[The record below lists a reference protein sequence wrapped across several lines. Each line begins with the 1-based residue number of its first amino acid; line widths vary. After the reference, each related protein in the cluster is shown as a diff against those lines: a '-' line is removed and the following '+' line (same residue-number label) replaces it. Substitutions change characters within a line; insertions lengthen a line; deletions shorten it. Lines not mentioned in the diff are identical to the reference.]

1 MSMIFPGIF
10 QYIPKISPTVSHKI
24 FPASGPEGT
33 GTAHVFRPDEILP
46 QPGAQEVGMSSVD
59 FCAEDEQIGVDY
71 PLVMTNIAM
80 ENHHF

>member
-1 MSMIFPGIF
+1 M
-10 QYIPKISPTVSHKI
+10 VSHKI

-33 GTAHVFRPDEILP
+33 GTAHVFRPDEILL

-71 PLVMTNIAM
+71 PLVMTNMAM